1 MGTLLLS
8 VLQLV
13 VAVLLAAITAY
24 LGVFLFE
31 KATAGIDEWEELR
44 QGNVAVGVV
53 LGAIVLSVALILRP
67 AVSTSAINWD
77 VGARSF
83 AYYALL
89 TEVVQLAVGLVLA
102 VACIAFALWLF
113 ARLTGELD
121 ELAELKKGN
130 LAVAAL
136 LAGVTLAIALLV
148 SAAIDSIIAGVIPN
162 LF

>member
-1 MGTLLLS
+1 MGTLFLS

-31 KATAGIDEWEELR
+31 KATADIDEWEELR
-44 QGNVAVGVV
+44 KGNVAVGVV

-67 AVSTSAINWD
+67 AMSTSAINWD
-77 VGARSF
+77 VGTQSYP
-83 AYYALL
+83 YYALL
-89 TEVVQLAVGLVLA
+89 IEVVQLAVGLVLA

-113 ARLTGELD
+113 ARLTRDVD
-121 ELAELKKGN
+121 ELEELKKGN
-130 LAVAAL
+130 MAVAAL
-136 LAGVTLAIALLV
+136 LAGVTVAVALLV
-148 SAAIDSIIAGVIPN
+148 STAIDGIIAGVIPN